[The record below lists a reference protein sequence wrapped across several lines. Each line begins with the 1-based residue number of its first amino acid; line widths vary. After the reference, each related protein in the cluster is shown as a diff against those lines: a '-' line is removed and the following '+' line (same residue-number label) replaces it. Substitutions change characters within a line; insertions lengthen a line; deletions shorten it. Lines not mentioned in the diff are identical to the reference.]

1 MDRLEDYWYEYQRAL
16 LPKTAPHLPPRSELL
31 STKYLRQNKLFFAR
45 WTSQF
50 DCKEETEWY
59 YVIKDDYLMI
69 DKLKAKL
76 RYEINKGNKNFESLV
91 IDPLLYFEDIF
102 YVSVEAYYAYPE
114 KYRPTIIKDAYK
126 KQIQRMVDD
135 GYRFIGE
142 FDRLDKKMVGFAVLE
157 CGADYINYRMH
168 KVLPQQEKRAVNAA
182 LVSGVLSYYEA
193 GKYKYIVD
201 GERAIKH
208 ETGFQSYLIK
218 YFGFRKAYCQLNI
231 LYNPIF
237 ALLVYMLYPLRKLLS
252 HFKNNNLLYN
262 VFCVLEQ
269 ERIRRTFEKYV

>member
-1 MDRLEDYWYEYQRAL
+1 
-16 LPKTAPHLPPRSELL
+16 
-31 STKYLRQNKLFFAR
+31 
-45 WTSQF
+45 
-50 DCKEETEWY
+50 
-59 YVIKDDYLMI
+59 MI
-69 DKLKAKL
+69 EKLKAKL
-76 RYEINKGNKNFESLV
+76 RYEINKGNKNFESHI

-102 YVSVEAYYAYPE
+102 YVSVEAYSAYPE

-126 KQIQRMVDD
+126 KQIQRMLDD

-182 LVSGVLSYYEA
+182 LVSGVLAYYEA
-193 GKYKYIVD
+193 GGYKYIVD
-201 GERAIKH
+201 GGRAIKH

-218 YFGFRKAYCQLNI
+218 YFGFRKAYCHLNI

-237 ALLVYMLYPLRKLLS
+237 KLLINILYPFRKILGC
-252 HFKNNNLLYN
+252 FRNNNLLYN

-269 ERIRRTFEKYV
+269 ERIRRTLKKYV